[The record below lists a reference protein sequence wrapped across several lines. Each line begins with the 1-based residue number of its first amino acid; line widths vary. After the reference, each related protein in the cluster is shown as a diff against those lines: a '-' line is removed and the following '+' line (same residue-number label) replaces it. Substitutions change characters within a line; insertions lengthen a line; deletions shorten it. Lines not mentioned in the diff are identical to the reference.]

1 MVQYIHFRILE
12 SPWATAAAV
21 VNFGFVDFN
30 NPI

>member
-12 SPWATAAAV
+12 LPLITAAAV

-30 NPI
+30 IPI